1 MRGPESQVQFR
12 LPRVRES
19 LGVTGQPRVRELV
32 LSTSPAAF
40 QGHSLP
46 SGLQPALPSFLFS

>member
-1 MRGPESQVQFR
+1 MRGPESWVQFR
-12 LPRVRES
+12 LPRVRER
-19 LGVTGQPRVRELV
+19 VTGQPRVRELV

-46 SGLQPALPSFLFS
+46 SGLQPALASFLFS